1 MKLSIHIYKRI
12 QIKTSVTAVIDT
24 CSTVKLENSA
34 SDLDILAFF

>member
-1 MKLSIHIYKRI
+1 MKLSIYIYKRI

-24 CSTVKLENSA
+24 CPTVKLENSA